1 MKCCWEECSRKIR
14 RRRRR
19 REIGRIRN
27 NGRERVG
34 ESDTHTHTHT
44 HTHKYKNTQT
54 HTHTH
59 THTQGVNNYKIIII
73 SFTRMTSN
81 SSPFNLNSWNIFRHS
96 SPLIASSTC
105 RKEMKNNSKKQT
117 KKLEFVKT
125 HWRGV
130 IEFSIEERMGNGY
143 EKVSNLVNEF
153 MNE

>member
-1 MKCCWEECSRKIR
+1 MECCWEECN
-14 RRRRR
+14 
-19 REIGRIRN
+19 REIRRIRN

-34 ESDTHTHTHT
+34 ESDTHTNTYTHTHT
-44 HTHKYKNTQT
+44 HTHKHTHTNTHIQTHTHKHT

-73 SFTRMTSN
+73 SFTRITSN

-117 KKLEFVKT
+117 KKLEFVKNQ
-125 HWRGV
+125 WREG
-130 IEFSIEERMGNGY
+130 
-143 EKVSNLVNEF
+143 
-153 MNE
+153 